1 MTGRS
6 GKVSVRKRH
15 LSENPNDKNPAMQR
29 QERREFQV
37 EKTANVKGPKRE
49 E

>member
-1 MTGRS
+1 MIGRS

-15 LSENPNDKNPAMQR
+15 LNGNPTDKNPTMQR
-29 QERREFQV
+29 QERRVFQV